1 MTKHI
6 NLQKNYSE
14 NSDGY
19 QLKLPLNIE
28 TIIPEDD
35 SVRLLSQF
43 VEAMDLTDLYSTYER
58 IKSVSPRTLLKIVL
72 YSYMNGD
79 YSSRSMELNCKRDIN
94 FMFLL
99 EGAPAP
105 DHATFARFR
114 SIHFAPCAKRI
125 LAEMS
130 NTLFD
135 LGEISG
141 ETIFIDGTK
150 IEACA
155 NKYTFVWKKAVTK
168 NQAKLLQKIADFI
181 AECEQLYDIKIV
193 YGDTVKMKHV
203 KRLRKKLYV
212 LKESENVVFV
222 QGTGK
227 RKTPLQ
233 KSIETLEDYLAR
245 LKKYNQ
251 EIYICGERNSY
262 SKTDNDATFMRMKE
276 DAMGNGQLKPAY
288 NLQHGVDSEYITWL
302 TVGPQPTDTTT
313 LIPFLKEAEEYLNF
327 KYINITADAGYE
339 SEENYL
345 FLESNGQ
352 ISYIKPANYEISK
365 THKYKNDI
373 GNIENMEYDTETDSY
388 TCKNGKKLTVDHIKH
403 TKSKTGY
410 TSEKTV
416 YKCEDC
422 TGCPYK
428 TDCIKGNNCKTP
440 MEERTKTLYVAKQ
453 FLKYRQEDLERI
465 LSDDGIIFRVNRSIQ
480 VEGSFGEL
488 KQDMQF
494 RRYLSK
500 GTANVLAESILL
512 AMAKNINKLHHK
524 IQKGRTGTHLFPLK
538 SA

>member
-6 NLQKNYSE
+6 NLQKNYTEFSG
-14 NSDGY
+14 GY

-28 TIIPEDD
+28 TIIPKDD

-43 VEAMDLTDLYSTYER
+43 VEGMDLTDLYSTYER
-58 IKSVSPRTLLKIVL
+58 INTVSPRTLLKIML

-79 YSSRSMELNCKRDIN
+79 FSTRDMELNCKRDIN

-99 EGAPAP
+99 DGAPAP
-105 DHATFARFR
+105 DHSTFARFR

-130 NTLFD
+130 NALFD

-150 IEACA
+150 IEAST

-168 NQAKLLQKIADFI
+168 NQAKLLIKLADFV
-181 AECEQLYDIKIV
+181 AACEQLYDIKIV
-193 YGDTVKMKHV
+193 YGNTIKMKHV
-203 KRLRKKLYV
+203 KKLRKRLYA
-212 LKESENVVFV
+212 LKQSENVVFV
-222 QGTGK
+222 HGIGK

-233 KSIETLEDYLAR
+233 KSIETLEDYLSR

-251 EIYICGERNSY
+251 EIHICGERNSY
-262 SKTDNDATFMRMKE
+262 SKTDHDATFMRMKE

-302 TVGPQPTDTTT
+302 TIGPQPTDTTT
-313 LIPFLKEAEEYLNF
+313 LIPFLKDAERHLNF
-327 KYINITADAGYE
+327 KYKNITADAGYE

-345 FLESNGQ
+345 FLETNGQ
-352 ISYIKPANYEISK
+352 LSYIKPANYEISK
-365 THKYKNDI
+365 TRKYRNDI
-373 GNIENMEYDTETDSY
+373 GKIENMEYDAQSDIY
-388 TCKNGKKLTVDHIKH
+388 TCQNGKKLTVDHIRH
-403 TKSKTGY
+403 SKSKTGY
-410 TSEKTV
+410 VSEKTI

-422 TGCPYK
+422 SECPYK
-428 TDCIKGNNCKTP
+428 KDCIKGNHCKTP
-440 MEERTKTLYVAKQ
+440 LEERTKSLQVAKT

-465 LSDDGIIFRVNRSIQ
+465 LSNDGILFRTNRSIQ
-480 VEGSFGEL
+480 AEGSFGDI
-488 KQDMQF
+488 KQDMKF

-500 GTANVLAESILL
+500 GTTNVLAESVLL
-512 AMAKNINKLHHK
+512 AMARNINKLHNK

>member
-1 MTKHI
+1 MDKHI
-6 NLQKNYSE
+6 NLQKNYSL
-14 NSDGY
+14 NQSGY

-28 TIIPEDD
+28 TIIPEED

-58 IKSVSPRTLLKIVL
+58 INSVSPRTLLKIVL

-130 NTLFD
+130 NALFD

-141 ETIFIDGTK
+141 ETVFIDGTK
-150 IEACA
+150 IEAAA

-168 NQAKLLQKIADFI
+168 NQTKLLIKLADFV
-181 AECEQLYDIKIV
+181 AECEQLYGFKMV
-193 YGDTVKMKHV
+193 SGDTIKMKHV
-203 KRLRKKLYV
+203 KKLRKKLYA
-212 LKESENVVFV
+212 LKESENVIFV
-222 QGTGK
+222 HGIGK

-233 KSIETLEDYLAR
+233 KSIETLEDYLSR

-251 EIYICGERNSY
+251 QIHICGGRNSY
-262 SKTDNDATFMRMKE
+262 SKTDHDAAFMRMKE

-302 TVGPQPTDTTT
+302 TIGPQPTDTTT
-313 LIPFLKEAEEYLNF
+313 LIPFLKDAQEHLKF
-327 KYINITADAGYE
+327 KYKNITADAGYE
-339 SEENYL
+339 SEENYV
-345 FLESNGQ
+345 FLEANGQ
-352 ISYIKPANYEISK
+352 LSYIKPANYEISK
-365 THKYKNDI
+365 TRKYRNDI
-373 GNIENMEYDTETDSY
+373 GKIENMEYDAESDVYICRNAKRLTTDYVRHS
-388 TCKNGKKLTVDHIKH
+388 
-403 TKSKTGY
+403 KSKTGY
-410 TSEKTV
+410 VSEKTV

-422 TGCPYK
+422 SGCPYK
-428 TDCIKGNNCKTP
+428 AECIKGNNCKTP
-440 MEERTKTLYVAKQ
+440 LEERTKTLHVSKT

-465 LSDDGIIFRVNRSIQ
+465 LSGEGIVYRMNRSIQ
-480 VEGSFGEL
+480 AEGSFGDI

-494 RRYLSK
+494 RRYVSR
-500 GTANVLAESILL
+500 GTSNVLAESILL
-512 AMAKNINKLHHK
+512 AMARNINKLHNK

-538 SA
+538 GA

>member
-1 MTKHI
+1 MAKHI
-6 NLQKNYSE
+6 NLQKNYSLDQ
-14 NSDGY
+14 SGY

-58 IKSVSPRTLLKIVL
+58 INSVSPRTLLKIVL

-99 EGAPAP
+99 EGASVP

-130 NTLFD
+130 NALFD

-141 ETIFIDGTK
+141 ETVFIDGTK
-150 IEACA
+150 IEAAA

-168 NQAKLLQKIADFI
+168 NQTKLLIKLADFV
-181 AECEQLYDIKIV
+181 AECEQLYGLKIV

-203 KRLRKKLYV
+203 KKLRKKLYA
-212 LKESENVVFV
+212 LKQSENVVFV
-222 QGTGK
+222 HGIGK

-233 KSIETLEDYLAR
+233 KSIETLEDYLSR
-245 LKKYNQ
+245 FKKYNHQ
-251 EIYICGERNSY
+251 IHICGGRNSY
-262 SKTDNDATFMRMKE
+262 SKTDPDATFMRMKE

-302 TVGPQPTDTTT
+302 TIGPQPTDTKA
-313 LIPFLKEAEEYLNF
+313 LIPFLKDAEEHLKF
-327 KYINITADAGYE
+327 KYKNITTDAGYE
-339 SEENYL
+339 SEENYA
-345 FLESNGQ
+345 FLEENGQ
-352 ISYIKPANYEISK
+352 LSYIKPANYEISK
-365 THKYKNDI
+365 TRRYKKDI
-373 GNIENMEYDTETDSY
+373 GKIENMEYDAESDVY
-388 TCKNGKKLTVDHIKH
+388 ICRNAKRLTPEHVRHS
-403 TKSKTGY
+403 KSKTGY
-410 TSEKTV
+410 VSEKTI

-422 TGCPYK
+422 NGCPYK
-428 TDCIKGNNCKTP
+428 AECIKGNNCKTP
-440 MEERTKTLYVAKQ
+440 LEERTKTLQAART
-453 FLKYRQEDLERI
+453 FLKYRQEDLKRI
-465 LSDDGIIFRVNRSIQ
+465 LSDEGIVLRINRSIQ
-480 VEGSFGEL
+480 AEGSFGDL

-494 RRYLSK
+494 RRYVSK
-500 GTANVLAESILL
+500 GTSNVLAESILL
-512 AMAKNINKLHHK
+512 AMTRNINKLHNK
-524 IQKGRTGTHLFPLK
+524 IQKGRTGTHLFPVK